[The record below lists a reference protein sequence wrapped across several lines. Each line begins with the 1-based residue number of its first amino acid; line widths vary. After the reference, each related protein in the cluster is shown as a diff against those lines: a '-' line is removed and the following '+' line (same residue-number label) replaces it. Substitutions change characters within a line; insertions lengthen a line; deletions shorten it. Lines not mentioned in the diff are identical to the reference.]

1 MSPGRSFTKKR
12 SVKSGLPPGS
22 LVHIGETR
30 DAAPRITLARYNLE
44 KFEEHHFSQPE
55 ECASLLEDGANAI
68 TWLNIEGLHDVELIK
83 NLGTGF
89 RLHPLVLED
98 VVNTVQ
104 RPKVEDY
111 GNYLFIVLRMLQ
123 PTREGEFS
131 SEQLSIILADNLML
145 TFQEGINGD
154 AFEGLRERI
163 RNGKGRIRSMGADYL
178 AYALIDAIVDS
189 YFNVLEEFG
198 ERIVNVEET
207 LTLAP
212 NRSTMHLIN
221 NMKKE
226 IIFLRKAVWPLRE
239 VISFLERGDSS
250 LLGEGCR
257 VYFRDVYDHTI
268 QAIDTVE
275 TYRDLLSGMLDLYIS
290 SIGNR
295 TNEVMKF
302 LTVIGTIFL
311 PLTFL
316 VGVYGMNFKH
326 MPELEWAY
334 GYYGLW
340 LFMLL
345 LSAAMIVYFKKKKWL

>member
-1 MSPGRSFTKKR
+1 MPDKRRFTRKR
-12 SVKSGLPPGS
+12 SIKSGLPPGS
-22 LVHIGETR
+22 LVHIGEER
-30 DAAPRITLARYNLE
+30 REAPLITVFGYGAE
-44 KFEEHHFSQPE
+44 QFEERDFVRPDDCLSY
-55 ECASLLEDGANAI
+55 LERGIGTAWI
-68 TWLNIEGLHDVELIK
+68 NIEGVHDVEIIRSM
-83 NLGTGF
+83 GTGF
-89 RLHPLVLED
+89 GLHPLVLED

-111 GNYLFIVLRMLQ
+111 GDYLFIVLRMLH
-123 PTREGEFS
+123 PGTDGTFS
-131 SEQLSIILADNLML
+131 SEQISLILGKSTLLS
-145 TFQEGINGD
+145 FQEGIRGD
-154 AFEGLRERI
+154 VFDSLRERI

-189 YFNVLEEFG
+189 YFTVLEELG

-207 LTLAP
+207 LTVAP
-212 NRSTMHLIN
+212 NRATIHLIN
-221 NMKKE
+221 DMKKE

-239 VISFLERGDSS
+239 VISFLERGDSD
-250 LLGEGCR
+250 LLGDGCR
-257 VYFRDVYDHTI
+257 IYFRDVYDHTI
-268 QAIDTVE
+268 QVIDTVE

-326 MPELEWAY
+326 MPELEWTY

-345 LSAAMIVYFKKKKWL
+345 LSAAMVIYFRRKKWL